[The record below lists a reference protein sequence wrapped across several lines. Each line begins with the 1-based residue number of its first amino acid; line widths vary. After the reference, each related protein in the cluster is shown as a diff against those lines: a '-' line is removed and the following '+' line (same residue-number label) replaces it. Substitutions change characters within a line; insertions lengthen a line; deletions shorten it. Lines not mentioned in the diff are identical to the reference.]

1 MKDLREIWKQSK
13 ENASSILLYGALLLI
28 LGFNE

>member
-13 ENASSILLYGALLLI
+13 ENASSILLYGAAFANI
-28 LGFNE
+28 RI